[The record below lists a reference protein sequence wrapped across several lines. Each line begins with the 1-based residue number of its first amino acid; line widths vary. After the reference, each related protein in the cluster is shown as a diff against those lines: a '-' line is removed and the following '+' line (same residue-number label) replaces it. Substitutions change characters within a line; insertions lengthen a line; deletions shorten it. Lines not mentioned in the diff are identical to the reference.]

1 MTSSGSKATATLSGS
16 PALAMRSASSR
27 VWSVITR
34 IVGVS
39 RTAVSPRE
47 AGSISV
53 STVTNLPPSFE
64 SIAQVDGHGVDGHE
78 RHEEHDDR
86 RRGDLAELG
95 VGTLGPGV
103 DDRRQAREGPAELV
117 EEALRRIAKRP
128 DDGADDDERRRLPQR
143 PG

>member
-95 VGTLGPGV
+95 VGTLGPTTMSGAV
-103 DDRRQAREGPAELV
+103 SPSARARV
-117 EEALRRIAKRP
+117 RIVPVKIP
-128 DDGADDDERRRLPQR
+128 GAA
-143 PG
+143 

>member
-1 MTSSGSKATATLSGS
+1 MTSSGSMATATLFGS
-16 PALAMRSASSR
+16 PAARRSTSSR

-47 AGSISV
+47 AGSIAV

-64 SIAQVDGHGVDGHE
+64 AIAQVDGHGVDGHE

-86 RRGDLAELG
+86 RRGDLSE
-95 VGTLGPGV
+95 VGIGALRPGV
-103 DDRRQAREGPAELV
+103 DD
-117 EEALRRIAKRP
+117 
-128 DDGADDDERRRLPQR
+128 
-143 PG
+143 